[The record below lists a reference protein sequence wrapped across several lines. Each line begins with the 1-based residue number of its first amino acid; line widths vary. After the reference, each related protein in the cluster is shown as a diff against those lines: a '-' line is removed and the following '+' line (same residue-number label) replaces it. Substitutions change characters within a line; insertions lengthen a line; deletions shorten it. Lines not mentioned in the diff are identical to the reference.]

1 MSNKIN
7 NFKIAISKYIDIDK
21 KINNIEDNNK
31 KKIDLLKDKIKEL
44 ENPVKELKNQKNM
57 LFTYITNTMVNS
69 NIRDKTLRIKIDN
82 SNYKIRCEVDDK
94 KKDGLTQK
102 FLKENLIRFHL
113 ENNKGKISNEKCK
126 EIALEQFQYLLDSRS
141 NKETFN
147 IVYDKES

>member
-113 ENNKGKISNEKCK
+113 ENSKGKLSNEKCK